1 MHRNIWTKK
10 THVIDTIFHN
20 SAVMLLLPKKLFF
33 AVKSSKPEFLMKY
46 SQIKYI
52 DNKMSQ
58 ICGYFEPI
66 NSTKSALFKSVMA
79 LYSTFSTSF

>member
-1 MHRNIWTKK
+1 
-10 THVIDTIFHN
+10 
-20 SAVMLLLPKKLFF
+20 
-33 AVKSSKPEFLMKY
+33 MKY

-58 ICGYFEPI
+58 TCGYFEPI

-79 LYSTFSTSF
+79 LYSTFSTSFYQPIKETNQFSVDGSNRWSQLYFYFLFLNYFP